1 MKYAL
6 KQVIKKWRCCLDK
19 QWHYNMIVI
28 AEGVENKSQLSSLKE
43 HGCDLVQG
51 FYLNKPQNTANI
63 NNLLRNTFKG
73 KS

>member
-1 MKYAL
+1 
-6 KQVIKKWRCCLDK
+6 
-19 QWHYNMIVI
+19 MIVI